1 VRKPGDNWRQGTI
14 LVATLETAIL
24 CCLGLLAIFWIIPSQ
39 TSGNALGLEPSFMP
53 TLYTA
58 AFVVLILMNGVLQ
71 LARRSAIT
79 SVTEGAVGPV
89 TMVFGICCLGVAV
102 FEYFGAVACSALVV
116 PLIMVA
122 LRERRWILIVSTTV
136 VFTAGLA
143 LVFI

>member
-1 VRKPGDNWRQGTI
+1 
-14 LVATLETAIL
+14 
-24 CCLGLLAIFWIIPSQ
+24 
-39 TSGNALGLEPSFMP
+39 
-53 TLYTA
+53 
-58 AFVVLILMNGVLQ
+58 
-71 LARRSAIT
+71 
-79 SVTEGAVGPV
+79 
-89 TMVFGICCLGVAV
+89 MVFGICCLGVAV

>member
-1 VRKPGDNWRQGTI
+1 MRKPGDNWRQGTI

-58 AFVVLILMNGVLQ
+58 AFVVLVLMNGVVQ
-71 LARRSAIT
+71 LASRSTIT
-79 SVTEGAVGPV
+79 PVTEGAVGPV

>member
-1 VRKPGDNWRQGTI
+1 VKKPGDDGRQGAI
-14 LVATLETAIL
+14 LAATLETAVL
-24 CCLGLLAIFWIIPSQ
+24 CGLALLTIFWVIPSQ
-39 TSGNALGLEPSFMP
+39 TSGNALGLDPGFMP

-58 AFVVLILMNGVLQ
+58 AFLVLILMNGVLQ
-71 LARRSAIT
+71 LANRTKIT
-79 SVTEGAVGPV
+79 PMTEGAVGPV

>member
-1 VRKPGDNWRQGTI
+1 VRKPGDDGRQGTL
-14 LVATLETAIL
+14 LVVTLETTVL

-39 TSGNALGLEPSFMP
+39 TSGNALGLDPGFMP

-71 LARRSAIT
+71 LASRAT
-79 SVTEGAVGPV
+79 VTPVTEGAIGPV

-102 FEYFGAVACSALVV
+102 FEHFGAVACSALVV